1 MRHHPEVQ
9 MSDFFVHP
17 TAVID
22 DGCTIGAGTKIW
34 HFTHVMAGARLGRGC
49 NVGQNCFIDR
59 NVDIG
64 DNVKIQNNVSVYTG
78 CHIADHVFLGPSCV
92 FTNVTTPR
100 SAFPRNDPQ
109 RDYVETWVRRGASV
123 GANATIRCG
132 VELGEWCLI
141 GSGAVVTHDVPVHA
155 VMVGVP
161 AQQTGW
167 ACLCAA
173 VLRRRDSDSR
183 WVCPEANCGREYE
196 IKASRIGLVH
206 TPDHARPMLSLD

>member
-1 MRHHPEVQ
+1 
-9 MSDFFVHP
+9 MSDYFVHP

-22 DGCTIGAGTKIW
+22 DGCEIGNGSKIW
-34 HFTHVMAGARLGRGC
+34 HFSHVMKGARMGRRC

-78 CHIADHVFLGPSCV
+78 CHIADHAFLGPSCV
-92 FTNVTTPR
+92 FTNVNTPR
-100 SAFPRNDPQ
+100 SAFPRTDPQ
-109 RDYVETWVRRGASV
+109 VDYIDTWVRRGASI

-141 GSGAVVTHDVPVHA
+141 GSGAVVVADVPAHA

-161 AQQTGW
+161 ARQTGW
-167 ACLCAA
+167 ACLCAG
-173 VLRRRDSDSR
+173 VLKQRESDGR
-183 WVCPEANCGREYE
+183 WACPEANCNREYAIE
-196 IKASRIGLVH
+196 DGRVELVL
-206 TPDHARPMLSLD
+206 TPQHARQMVTLD